1 MIIDAVAKGP
11 TIEQA
16 QINAKNALGA
26 PEDVIVSY
34 EVLTMPEKK
43 KFGIFGGKDA
53 EVRAYY
59 EIPDAPVE
67 KPAPKKKPAVPK
79 KEAEKKTA
87 PRKPASEKKT
97 AEKKNTAEKK
107 TAAASA
113 KEETPAAKP
122 MNRAPENS
130 EQVTVPEEK
139 IPEAVNLEDTP
150 EAVRKGY
157 AYLSEIIEKIG
168 VQNATINVLKNEK
181 EYFFQ
186 VLSDDDYSLIIGRR
200 GETLDSIQYLV
211 RLAANHG
218 HEEGKVRISIN
229 VGDYRQKRERTLRE
243 IARKNARRVRKYGR
257 SVTLNPMNPSERRI
271 IHTTVA
277 DIDGVVSYSI
287 GEDADRR
294 VVIALA
300 EGVKPLN
307 DRPRRN
313 NNRGGYR
320 SNYRGNGGRGG
331 RRGNSRISGER
342 RDSSRRTS
350 AASSAPAAERAPRKD
365 VEGMLYGK
373 ITPTKK
379 PAESSEPKEED

>member
-67 KPAPKKKPAVPK
+67 KPAPKKKSAVPK

-331 RRGNSRISGER
+331 RRGNGRSSGER